1 MTAKYFVN
9 FTPADAVQYDGTQ
22 PSGSEALEWLRSD
35 RGRIYNFYRYAR
47 DARLEAFVI
56 EENGDVYLC
65 PGQWLVRQGSRVW
78 VQDEEPARVVKWE
91 FRVVGS
97 RSGGKWLEHS
107 LEGALLTQR
116 MYGGLIE
123 RRPVLS
129 NGWTGP
135 WLPVDGGAE

>member
-1 MTAKYFVN
+1 MTTHFHN
-9 FTPADAVQYDGTQ
+9 FTPADAVQYDGEH
-22 PSGSEALEWLRSD
+22 GDEALFDVVRSEI
-35 RGRIYNFYRYAR
+35 RWGGQEGWPIRK
-47 DARLEAFVI
+47 
-56 EENGDVYLC
+56 
-65 PGQWLVRQGSRVW
+65 GQWLVRQGSRVW